1 MVAGKVVAARAGVA
15 GVAGVAGAEAA
26 LWTVAKVAV
35 A

>member
-1 MVAGKVVAARAGVA
+1 VVAGKVVAARAGVA